1 MPELDLKK
9 LRQKAKGQLAPFL
22 LDELERRGERILDLM
37 HVLKL
42 PEAKRTHMYGILR
55 GSKVLRATE
64 ALDLAS
70 HFGVPLSRI
79 LTLYHETEE
88 DSKDVGV
95 SLDDIYFRLSPAKR
109 RIVDALLKELLRGET
124 TLEEERSAEYLL

>member
-9 LRQKAKGQLAPFL
+9 LRGKAKGQLAHFL

-37 HVLKL
+37 HVLHL
-42 PEAKRTHMYGILR
+42 SEVKRSHMYGILR

-64 ALDLAS
+64 ALRLAS
-70 HFGVPLSRI
+70 HFGVPLSKI
-79 LTLYHETEE
+79 LALYHETEE
-88 DSKDVGV
+88 DSPEVAV
-95 SLDDIYFRLSPAKR
+95 SLEDIYFRLSVSKR

-124 TLEEERSAEYLL
+124 KAEEERASEYLL